1 MAHANAIYRGWS
13 VLGGLFLVYA
23 ASNGI
28 LMLTLPQVYP
38 ELIAE
43 FGWSV
48 QQATLP
54 ATVFFIIAA
63 ISSPPIGYLLDHY
76 SAKRV
81 ILFGASAMVAGLVVF
96 SQTTELWHLVAA
108 NIIFA
113 LALSSCGIV
122 ATMLVLTRWF
132 DRRRGR
138 ATGILLLAS
147 SLGSTLFSKIMAYG
161 IEAYGWRATIL
172 IFAAVAAAMA
182 LLPALLLVRNEPDR
196 TELVAN
202 KERAPSSTQSRSGPT
217 LWEAVQQPRFYLIA
231 LATGSIWMTLMALIQ
246 HQSIYFTRELS
257 VTPSSLGN
265 ILAVFFAFNVVGK
278 LSFGWLSEKLDKG
291 ITLVGAISVLALSLL
306 IMRSVDGSQLSF
318 IFAYAAIAGLGFS
331 GAFTTIQVWIASF
344 YAGKSYGKILACIT
358 LIDTLS
364 GAAGVALAAYAQG
377 LSGSYKPVIT
387 LLIGV
392 CATAAV
398 IVAIVRPRPLPKT
411 QEERLTV

>member
-1 MAHANAIYRGWS
+1 MSHANAIYRGWS

-38 ELIAE
+38 ALIAE

-48 QQATLP
+48 QQTTLP
-54 ATVFFIIAA
+54 ATIFFIVAA
-63 ISSPPIGYLLDHY
+63 ISSPAIGVLLDRY

-81 ILFGASAMVAGLVVF
+81 ILFGASAMVVGLLLF
-96 SQTTELWHLVAA
+96 SQTTQLWHLVVA
-108 NIIFA
+108 NIVFA
-113 LALSSCGIV
+113 LALSCCGIV

-138 ATGILLLAS
+138 ATGFLLLAS
-147 SLGSTLFSKIMAYG
+147 SLGSTFFSKIMASG
-161 IEAYGWRATIL
+161 IEAYGWRTTIL
-172 IFAAVAAAMA
+172 IFAALAAAIA
-182 LLPALLLVRNEPDR
+182 LLPAWLLVRNEPDE
-196 TELVAN
+196 TELTNSNERSPTRVAG
-202 KERAPSSTQSRSGPT
+202 SRGPT

-246 HQSIYFTRELS
+246 HQSIYFTQELS
-257 VTPSSLGN
+257 IAPAAVGN

-278 LSFGWLSEKLDKG
+278 LSFGWLSELLDKG
-291 ITLVGAISVLALSLL
+291 LTLVVAIFVLATSLL
-306 IMRSVDGSQLSF
+306 IMRSVDGTQLSF
-318 IFAYAAIAGLGFS
+318 VFAYAAIAGLGFS
-331 GAFTTIQVWIASF
+331 GAFTTIQVWLASF
-344 YAGKSYGKILACIT
+344 YAGRSYGKILACIT

-364 GAAGVALAAYAQG
+364 GAAGVALAAYAHG
-377 LSGSYKPVIT
+377 LSGSYKPFIT

-398 IVAIVRPRPLPKT
+398 IVAIVRPRTHT
-411 QEERLTV
+411 QQMGGST